1 MSTRTRSGRIVKNP
15 KVFIP
20 AETVL
25 DDDYCTEDH
34 DDTDT
39 DCESD
44 IARDDEYRSSSD
56 DDSEDDEDDDEVDE
70 DGNLKDFID
79 DASEESESDDA

>member
-1 MSTRTRSGRIVKNP
+1 MSTRTRSGRIVKNL

-34 DDTDT
+34 DDTDDDT
-39 DCESD
+39 D
-44 IARDDEYRSSSD
+44 IATHDEYCSSDD

-70 DGNLKDFID
+70 HGNLKDFID

>member
-20 AETVL
+20 AETV
-25 DDDYCTEDH
+25 H

-44 IARDDEYRSSSD
+44 IATDDEYRSSSD

>member
-39 DCESD
+39 DCD
-44 IARDDEYRSSSD
+44 
-56 DDSEDDEDDDEVDE
+56 
-70 DGNLKDFID
+70 
-79 DASEESESDDA
+79 

>member
-34 DDTDT
+34 DDTDY
-39 DCESD
+39 ESD
-44 IARDDEYRSSSD
+44 IATDDEYRSSD

-70 DGNLKDFID
+70 HGNLKDFID